1 MPTFLKIYD
10 PLLNMSS
17 NDILKIFSTE
27 FDKLEN
33 LVNLIK
39 FDNDLTVNQIVQVY
53 YQITNISSMIV
64 VIKQQLKQS
73 TEKIL
78 RTEKFINENFNSI
91 IHPKIM
97 DHIENSISNI
107 TTDLQSLNSGQKSK
121 ETIENEA
128 KLYEKLREIMSTKE
142 FVKQYDSGLSND

>member
-1 MPTFLKIYD
+1 
-10 PLLNMSS
+10 MSS
-17 NDILKIFSTE
+17 DDILEIFSTE
-27 FDKLEN
+27 FDKLQN
-33 LVNLIK
+33 LVNLIT

-78 RTEKFINENFNSI
+78 RTEKFINEIFNSI

-107 TTDLQSLNSGQKSK
+107 TADLQSLNSGQKSK

>member
-1 MPTFLKIYD
+1 
-10 PLLNMSS
+10 MSS
-17 NDILKIFSTE
+17 DDILEIFSTE
-27 FDKLEN
+27 FDKFQN
-33 LVNLIK
+33 LVNLIT

>member
-1 MPTFLKIYD
+1 
-10 PLLNMSS
+10 MSS
-17 NDILKIFSTE
+17 DDILEIFSIE

-64 VIKQQLKQS
+64 AIKQQLKQS

-97 DHIENSISNI
+97 EHIENSISNI

-142 FVKQYDSGLSND
+142 FVKQYELGL